1 MEIIIFIV
9 VLALLFFYLGHTE
22 FSFNPFYIKVHTW
35 WRPVGFFL
43 IMLGIEV
50 ITQGEYFKGLK
61 DGREKAN
68 DTFKEVLKDSN
79 KEENNEQSN

>member
-50 ITQGEYFKGLK
+50 ISQ
-61 DGREKAN
+61 
-68 DTFKEVLKDSN
+68 
-79 KEENNEQSN
+79 

>member
-9 VLALLFFYLGHTE
+9 LGILLFFYLGHTE

-50 ITQGEYFKGLK
+50 ISQGEYYKGLK
-61 DGREKAN
+61 DGKEKAN
-68 DTFKEVLKDSN
+68 NIFENVLKKYNKDDN
-79 KEENNEQSN
+79 KENN

>member
-50 ITQGEYFKGLK
+50 ISQGEYYKGLK
-61 DGREKAN
+61 EGKDKEG
-68 DTFKEVLKDSN
+68 KEVLKNFDKDDN
-79 KEENNEQSN
+79 KENN